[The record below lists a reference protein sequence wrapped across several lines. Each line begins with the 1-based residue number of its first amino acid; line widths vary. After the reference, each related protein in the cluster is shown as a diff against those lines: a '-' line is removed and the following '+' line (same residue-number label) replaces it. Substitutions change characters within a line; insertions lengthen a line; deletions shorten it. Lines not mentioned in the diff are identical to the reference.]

1 MDGQSPLR
9 IQKVYTQLH
18 HRPYILL
25 RNRYDQQQRNDSEKK
40 PLTWMLSTA
49 AGMTVD
55 PTTTATVTETSLP
68 TVLAFNESVLNMI
81 HDTGL
86 PWWGTIL
93 LGTLFLRTSLTLPIA
108 IYQQRSMG
116 KMINLAPMIQS
127 WAETLKVE
135 VAKESNRAGW
145 PYKRYQ
151 AELQKQYSKKV
162 KSIYAHH
169 GCARWKVL
177 LLPWVQIPLFVSMSL
192 TLRHMTAYPLPWYGQ
207 TAYLPVQGLSEGGLA
222 WFMDLTAVDP
232 TMVVPVM
239 IGAGNLINVELNA
252 WYARGKQT
260 LTQKVMTNAFRV
272 LSIAFIPIAAN
283 APMSIGLYWFYS
295 AWYSVAQNIAFK
307 IPTVRTALKMPLI
320 NKKKMLESSEKQP

>member
-1 MDGQSPLR
+1 MNRSVLQWTRQSPLR

-25 RNRYDQQQRNDSEKK
+25 RNRYDQQQRNESEKK
-40 PLTWMLSTA
+40 HLTWMFSTA

-68 TVLAFNESVLNMI
+68 AVLAFNESVLNMI

-207 TAYLPVQGLSEGGLA
+207 TADLPVQGLSEGGLA

-239 IGAGNLINVELNA
+239 IGAGNLINVEVT
-252 WYARGKQT
+252 YG
-260 LTQKVMTNAFRV
+260 
-272 LSIAFIPIAAN
+272 FIID
-283 APMSIGLYWFYS
+283 S
-295 AWYSVAQNIAFK
+295 
-307 IPTVRTALKMPLI
+307 
-320 NKKKMLESSEKQP
+320 